1 MECRVVPARER
12 PAASRCQGRV
22 GSRGR
27 DRGNEHGQQATL
39 GTRDIGDMLK
49 LLRRKSFRKSKDLNT
64 EHSFAARRT
73 GGPGPGATNGQYS
86 VRQTER
92 QRRDSGL
99 QSSVSLNQS
108 QEARDRVKE
117 NSGSLDR
124 RQSRDNVRNLRYSS
138 LASNAESAQ
147 PPEILQYARPP
158 ENLASP
164 VRESNGY
171 LAESSPVSLNP
182 GIETTVQ
189 KLFFDSVVNG
199 NISRK
204 SSASNVKSSPVD
216 KSPFSGGESSPAEP
230 KDSVSV
236 RESPGEAA
244 ELRTHRVTVREA
256 VVSASIT
263 AQSHP
268 YIRRSSATV
277 SNNTAITTNNNINS
291 YNNNNNNINNKPG
304 AAVTK
309 QNGGQPVRRSVMTAL
324 RQSFRKSKKDRPVV
338 KNSKTKENNSSKVN
352 PNPGIIPQNPL
363 GRTLIVSR
371 SASTEDHSRVSVA
384 SVRASRTLTPSRASI
399 VSRGSLNGASRGSL
413 TESRDQ
419 PQSRDQPPGSLITRA
434 SPARPTERD
443 RDSGE
448 SQPGGAHGPEMKT
461 VTSPGTGIHHGASH
475 RASISNKTSAFGAQV
490 EAGSSASARQ
500 PGQRFLPETP
510 KFVASA
516 GPPIYANVHQQLA
529 AGNNRQMTPGIA
541 KILED
546 TKRHTENGLPRS
558 ASGQSGS
565 GLARAPSSEHRGP
578 PAIPKPAARMSLRQK
593 VGSEATMAREWKV

>member
-1 MECRVVPARER
+1 MVPARER
-12 PAASRCQGRV
+12 PAESRCQGRV

-27 DRGNEHGQQATL
+27 DRGNEHGQQATR

-86 VRQTER
+86 VRQTQER

-108 QEARDRVKE
+108 QEARDRVRE

-171 LAESSPVSLNP
+171 LAESSPVSLHP
-182 GIETTVQ
+182 GIETSVQ

-204 SSASNVKSSPVD
+204 SSASNVKSSPGD
-216 KSPFSGGESSPAEP
+216 KSPYSGGEISTAEP
-230 KDSVSV
+230 KDSV

-244 ELRTHRVTVREA
+244 EVRTDRVTVREA
-256 VVSASIT
+256 VVSAAIT

-277 SNNTAITTNNNINS
+277 SNNTAITTNNNINN

-363 GRTLIVSR
+363 GRTLIGSR

-399 VSRGSLNGASRGSL
+399 VSRSSLAGASRGSL

-419 PQSRDQPPGSLITRA
+419 PQSRDQPPGSLLTRA
-434 SPARPTERD
+434 SPARQTERD

-448 SQPGGAHGPEMKT
+448 SQPGGAHGAEMKT
-461 VTSPGTGIHHGASH
+461 VTSPGTGMYHGAGH
-475 RASISNKTSAFGAQV
+475 RASSKTSAFGAQV

-510 KFVASA
+510 KLVASA

-546 TKRHTENGLPRS
+546 TKRHTEN
-558 ASGQSGS
+558 SGQSGS
-565 GLARAPSSEHRGP
+565 GLARVPSSEHRGP

-593 VGSEATMAREWKV
+593 VGSEATMAMGWKV